1 MTEFGI
7 VNLGIL
13 VKQKEKNVCH
23 HFDMIQQA
31 CAAQG
36 KATREIK
43 INENVQVEWINRSCQ
58 GC

>member
-1 MTEFGI
+1 VTEFGI

-13 VKQKEKNVCH
+13 VKQKEKSVCH

-43 INENVQVEWINRSCQ
+43 TNENVQVE
-58 GC
+58 